1 MLRIAGSLFVLL
13 LAWPVLA
20 DDDKPK
26 DKQSPAEQ
34 VKAIIKEYQ
43 DAQADFSK
51 AYQEAKTEEEREK
64 IVKEKYP
71 KAEKFAPRLLA
82 VAEKNPKDPGALDAL
97 IWVVTNIYESGKDSP
112 RAKALRLMRA
122 DHVQSDKLVNVCQA
136 LANVV
141 NAEDEE
147 AFLRAVLEK
156 NKNDD
161 VQGEALLALGQRL
174 GQVATVARSFKE
186 NAEKAKQYEQYYG
199 KDYVGQLLK
208 TDPAKVE
215 SESEQFYRRFAEN
228 HLAKLKDDRVQ
239 SLCQRFGRSAD
250 KGGELVLRT
259 VLEKNAKRE
268 VQGMACLALGQLLKK
283 RSEGIPES
291 QPEEAKKT
299 QEEAEQ
305 FLTRAQKDYGDIK
318 AGYLGSVAR
327 HAEGELFELLHL
339 GKGMVVPDIE
349 GEDLDAQKFKLSNYR
364 GKVVLLDFW
373 GNW

>member
-1 MLRIAGSLFVLL
+1 
-13 LAWPVLA
+13 
-20 DDDKPK
+20 
-26 DKQSPAEQ
+26 
-34 VKAIIKEYQ
+34 
-43 DAQADFSK
+43 
-51 AYQEAKTEEEREK
+51 
-64 IVKEKYP
+64 
-71 KAEKFAPRLLA
+71 
-82 VAEKNPKDPGALDAL
+82 
-97 IWVVTNIYESGKDSP
+97 
-112 RAKALRLMRA
+112 MRA

-215 SESEQFYRRFAEN
+215 SESEQFYHRFAEN